1 MLILDAGNLLFKKE
15 ALSPGTPTEIAKI
28 TAEII
33 VTAFND
39 IGCHAFSPGSKDF
52 AAGLDFVQEMQL
64 KANFPFI
71 SANIQDIN
79 GNRLFD
85 PYLIIDVEGLS
96 VGIIG
101 LASNFNHSDIYV
113 QDPIDALSELVG
125 EVNNQSD
132 VLVLMFDSDEADII
146 KLQTAGFPIDLI
158 IRSKAKTRSQD
169 GGERNIPAY
178 SCGDRG
184 KYLYQFDLTMTD
196 PNTQFIDLAIYENK
210 SSRAEKKLN
219 KIGFEWTYYSE
230 CEDLENCRVVIV
242 DVVGILADLYAYS
255 DIAYVGAGFGAG
267 VHSVLEPAVYSNLI
281 GFGPNYQIVDMAVSL
296 KDKELAQVIQSG
308 KEFAGF
314 LSILDRKSELD
325 DLQGKMQQFITEQ
338 KPAAENILKEIFR
351 GD

>member
-1 MLILDAGNLLFKKE
+1 MVIFTFIVVHWYSSLFFQTFFHHVLGKFNLILTGSEQLRNNLLKLVPAEKIRVTGDSRLDRVLERKAENSDSLLPESFRESHTIILGSVIPSDYPSIFGGFEKYYSNGKKSLE
-15 ALSPGTPTEIAKI
+15 EKDQRI
-28 TAEII
+28 II
-33 VTAFND
+33 VPHEVA
-39 IGCHAFSPGSKDF
+39 K
-52 AAGLDFVQEMQL
+52 
-64 KANFPFI
+64 
-71 SANIQDIN
+71 
-79 GNRLFD
+79 
-85 PYLIIDVEGLS
+85 
-96 VGIIG
+96 
-101 LASNFNHSDIYV
+101 SD
-113 QDPIDALSELVG
+113 LLV
-125 EVNNQSD
+125 
-132 VLVLMFDSDEADII
+132 I
-146 KLQTAGFPIDLI
+146 
-158 IRSKAKTRSQD
+158 
-169 GGERNIPAY
+169 
-178 SCGDRG
+178 
-184 KYLYQFDLTMTD
+184 
-196 PNTQFIDLAIYENK
+196 
-210 SSRAEKKLN
+210 EKKLN
-219 KIGFEWTYYSE
+219 EIGFEWTYYSK